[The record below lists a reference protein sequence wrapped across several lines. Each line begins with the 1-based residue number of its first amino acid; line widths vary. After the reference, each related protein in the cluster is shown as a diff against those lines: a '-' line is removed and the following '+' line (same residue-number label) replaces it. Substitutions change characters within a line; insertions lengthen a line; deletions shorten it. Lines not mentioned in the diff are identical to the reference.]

1 MTQTNEHGKVLI
13 ENWVE
18 ERACEAYDNDA
29 HGPEVNRSGHV
40 GIISTKEPETLESLS
55 TTVRDTFR
63 PPSRPNIRQKG
74 MCMFVMTLGQH
85 LIFPDLLIY
94 YFNISA
100 GVSTT
105 INDFC

>member
-1 MTQTNEHGKVLI
+1 MVCPSRGLVPIELMFDKTFRMTQTNEHGKVLI

-18 ERACEAYDNDA
+18 ERACEAYDNEA

-40 GIISTKEPETLESLS
+40 GIISTKEPETMESLS

-74 MCMFVMTLGQH
+74 
-85 LIFPDLLIY
+85 
-94 YFNISA
+94 
-100 GVSTT
+100 
-105 INDFC
+105 

>member
-40 GIISTKEPETLESLS
+40 GIISTKEPETLESFS

-74 MCMFVMTLGQH
+74 MFVSAIKLRQH
-85 LIFPDLLIY
+85 LVVPDL
-94 YFNISA
+94 
-100 GVSTT
+100 T
-105 INDFC
+105 ICGLLPEFRGP

>member
-18 ERACEAYDNDA
+18 ERACEPYDNDA

-40 GIISTKEPETLESLS
+40 GIISTKEPETMESLS

-74 MCMFVMTLGQH
+74 TQ
-85 LIFPDLLIY
+85 ILLSIC
-94 YFNISA
+94 F
-100 GVSTT
+100 
-105 INDFC
+105 